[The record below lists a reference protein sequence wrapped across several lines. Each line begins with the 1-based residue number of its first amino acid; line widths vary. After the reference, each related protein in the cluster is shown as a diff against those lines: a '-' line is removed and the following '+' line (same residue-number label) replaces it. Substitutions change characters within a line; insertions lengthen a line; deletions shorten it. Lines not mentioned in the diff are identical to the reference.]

1 MKKWVKKL
9 FFGLG
14 ILLVIILLANF
25 GLNIWLKTQLPKY
38 IKNNTDYKVS
48 YKKIE
53 VDLLSGNILAT
64 KISVNSKNPQ
74 NTNVIGLQ
82 GTIDTLKISRFGIYD
97 ALFNKQISS
106 SDLLLSKPNLN
117 VILAKP
123 VDDKTGKKR
132 NPVRFENIRI
142 NDGNISI
149 FRHTKQKF
157 VSVQNL
163 YLYVENL
170 QLTEKSVEDKL
181 PVVFDAYTIKGK
193 NFFIRPDNVYALKIN
208 SIKTSNGQMSIDNFQ
223 LIPVLDFD
231 QFKKYFPKKNKLF
244 QFNIKKIEFKDLV
257 LKKNKVSLGNAVF
270 YDPDLLVY
278 TTNATPV
285 KPQKPLNFEL
295 NLDNI
300 LLKNATV
307 KIMKPNGNKLLYA
320 NELNAEI
327 SQLKFD
333 KETRAEMIPVG
344 YKDFNISGKDVLFSN
359 HQDFTFGSINLTPK
373 KGEIRSISITP
384 NGTAQEKTS
393 MDLVADYIGFNIN
406 KWDFVDKKM
415 NLDVKDILL
424 SRIKGKITAGTA
436 KVKSAGKPDLNGI
449 QFPILI
455 RKVVLQHSDI
465 TYEKNNQPLSFIN
478 LNATINDIQL
488 VSKKDHSGIET
499 KIKKY
504 VLSTRNFGYKTQFY
518 NMTADFLKLDQS
530 NIRVTNF
537 AMKPRV
543 SRSQFIKMIPV
554 ERDLY
559 DITANQ
565 ITANGN
571 WDLFSAQ
578 KSINASNITI
588 QNADANIFRSK
599 IPKDDPKEKPLYSR
613 MLRSIKIPM
622 VVNHLMLKDS
632 KLEYEEDT
640 PKSAGPGKLTFSNF
654 NMNVANLNSAKMK
667 GKPTKVDIKI
677 NCSFMDMAPL
687 SVNWGF
693 DVADQGD
700 NFTISGRTTNLPATG
715 INPFIRPYL
724 HVTATGTI
732 QEMLFNFRGNPK
744 GLNGKFNLKHKDLKV
759 AILDKENKEK
769 KGFLT
774 AIANLLVKTDSGKLP
789 EDVDVEDVER
799 DPTKSFFNLFWK
811 GIEQGLKKTLIGIN
825 IDKAKKTADK
835 TVSTVKNVKQDVKEM
850 KESAKEIGQAMKKTP
865 EEKDPQKSQ
874 QKGKSDKEKKGFLK
888 GIFRKKEKPETE

>member
-9 FFGLG
+9 FVGLG

-48 YKKIE
+48 YKSME
-53 VDLLSGNILAT
+53 VDLMSGNILAT

-74 NTNVIGLQ
+74 NINVIGLQ

-97 ALFNKQISS
+97 AIFNKQISS

-123 VDDKTGKKR
+123 KDDKTGKKR

-149 FRHTKQKF
+149 FRYNKQKF
-157 VSVQNL
+157 MSVQDL

-170 QLTEKSVEDKL
+170 QLTEESVEDKL
-181 PVVFDAYTIKGK
+181 PVVFDKYDIKGK
-193 NFFIRPDNVYALKIN
+193 NFFIRPDDVYALRIN
-208 SIKTSNGQMSIDNFQ
+208 SIKTSDGQMSIDNFQ
-223 LIPVLDFD
+223 LVPVLDFD
-231 QFKKYFPKKNKLF
+231 QFKKYYPKKNKLF
-244 QFNIKKIEFKDLV
+244 QFVIKKMEFKDVV
-257 LKKNKVSLGNAVF
+257 LKKNKVSLGNATF
-270 YDPDLLVY
+270 YNPNLLIY
-278 TTNATPV
+278 TTSAVPV
-285 KPQKPLNFEL
+285 KAKKPSDFEL
-295 NLDNI
+295 NLENI
-300 LLKNATV
+300 KLNNATV
-307 KIMKPNGNKLLYA
+307 QIMKPNGTKLMHVKD
-320 NELNAEI
+320 LNVDVDH
-327 SQLKFD
+327 LKFD
-333 KETRAEMIPVG
+333 KETRAEIIPVG
-344 YKDFNISGKDVLFSN
+344 YKDFKVSGKDVSFSN

-373 KGEIRSISITP
+373 KGEIKEISIVP
-384 NGTAQEKTS
+384 NGTAPEKTS
-393 MDLVADYIGFNIN
+393 MNLVADYIGFTVN

-424 SRIKGKITAGTA
+424 KHIKGKITAGATKA
-436 KVKSAGKPDLNGI
+436 KNIKKPNLDGI

-455 RKVVLQHSDI
+455 RKVVLQNSDI
-465 TYEKNNQPLSFIN
+465 TYDKDNQPLSFN
-478 LNATINDIQL
+478 DLNATIHDIQL
-488 VSKKDHSGIET
+488 LSKKDNSGIET
-499 KIKKY
+499 KIKNY

-518 NMTADFLKLDQS
+518 TMTAGFLKLNQN
-530 NIRVTNF
+530 NIKVTGF
-537 AMKPRV
+537 AMKPLV
-543 SRSQFIKMIPV
+543 SRAQFIRMIPV

-565 ITANGN
+565 ITANGT
-571 WDLFSAQ
+571 WDLFSEQ
-578 KSINASNITI
+578 KLINASNVTI

-599 IPKDDPKEKPLYSR
+599 IPEDDPKEKPLYSR

-622 VVNHLMLKDS
+622 VVNHLNLKDS
-632 KLEYEEDT
+632 KLVYEEDT
-640 PKSAGPGKLTFSNF
+640 PESAGPGKLIFSNF
-654 NMNVANLNSAKMK
+654 NMNVINLNSAKIK
-667 GKPTKVDIKI
+667 GRPTKVDIKI
-677 NCSFMDMAPL
+677 NCSFMNMAPL

-774 AIANLLVKTDSGKLP
+774 AIANLLVKSDSGKLP

-835 TVSTVKNVKQDVKEM
+835 AKTTVKNVKEDVKDI
-850 KESAKEIGQAMKKTP
+850 KTSAKQIGQAMKKNN
-865 EEKDPQKSQ
+865 EESQ
-874 QKGKSDKEKKGFLK
+874 QKDKNQEKKGFLK
-888 GIFRKKEKPETE
+888 GIFKKKEKPETE

>member
-9 FFGLG
+9 FIGLG

-48 YKKIE
+48 YKSME
-53 VDLLSGNILAT
+53 VDLMSGNILAT

-74 NTNVIGLQ
+74 NINVIGLQ

-97 ALFNKQISS
+97 AIFNKQISS

-142 NDGNISI
+142 NDGDISV

-157 VSVQNL
+157 ISVQNL

-170 QLTEKSVEDKL
+170 QLTEESVEDKL
-181 PVVFDAYTIKGK
+181 PVVFDKYDIKGK
-193 NFFIRPDNVYALKIN
+193 NFFVRPDDVYALRIN
-208 SIKTSNGQMSIDNFQ
+208 SIKTSDGQMSIDNFQ
-223 LIPVLDFD
+223 LVPVLDFD
-231 QFKKYFPKKNKLF
+231 QFKKYYPKKNKLF
-244 QFNIKKIEFKDLV
+244 QFVIKKMEFKDVV
-257 LKKNKVSLGNAVF
+257 LKKNKVSLGNASF
-270 YDPDLLVY
+270 YDPNLLVY
-278 TTNATPV
+278 TTSAVPV
-285 KPQKPLNFEL
+285 KLKKTSDFEL
-295 NLDNI
+295 NLENI
-300 LLKNATV
+300 QLNNATV
-307 KIMKPNGNKLLYA
+307 QIMKPNGTKLMYA
-320 NELNAEI
+320 KDLNVDV

-333 KETRAEMIPVG
+333 KETRAEIIPVG
-344 YKDFNISGKDVLFSN
+344 YKDFKVSGKDVLFSN
-359 HQDFTFGSINLTPK
+359 HQDFTFGSFNLTPK
-373 KGEIRSISITP
+373 KGEIRNISIVP
-384 NGTAQEKTS
+384 NGAAPEKTS
-393 MDLVADYIGFNIN
+393 MNLVANYIGFTIN

-424 SRIKGKITAGTA
+424 SHIKGKITAGTA
-436 KVKSAGKPDLNGI
+436 KVKPIKKPNLDGI

-455 RKVVLQHSDI
+455 RKVVLQNSDI
-465 TYEKNNQPLSFIN
+465 TYEKNNQPLSFSD

-488 VSKKDHSGIET
+488 LSKKDNSGIEA

-504 VLSTRNFGYKTQFY
+504 VLSTKNFAYKTQFY
-518 NMTADFLKLDQS
+518 NMTAGLLKLDQN
-530 NIRVTNF
+530 NIKVTDF
-537 AMKPRV
+537 AMKPRI
-543 SRSQFIKMIPV
+543 SRAQFIKMIPV

-565 ITANGN
+565 ITANGS
-571 WDLFSAQ
+571 WDLFSDQ
-578 KSINASNITI
+578 KLINTSNVTI

-622 VVNHLMLKDS
+622 VVNHLNLKDS
-632 KLEYEEDT
+632 KLVYEEDT
-640 PKSAGPGKLTFSNF
+640 PESAGPGKLTFGNF
-654 NMNVANLNSAKMK
+654 NMNVTNLNSAKME

-677 NCSFMDMAPL
+677 NCSFMNMAPL

-732 QEMLFNFRGNPK
+732 QEMLFNFKGNPK

-774 AIANLLVKTDSGKLP
+774 AIANLLVKSDSGKLP

-835 TVSTVKNVKQDVKEM
+835 AKTTVKNVKEDVKDM
-850 KESAKEIGQAMKKTP
+850 KTSARQIGQAMKKDHV
-865 EEKDPQKSQ
+865 ESQ
-874 QKGKSDKEKKGFLK
+874 QKDKDQEKKGFLK
-888 GIFRKKEKPETE
+888 GIFKKKEKPETE